1 MKESY
6 DFSKGERG
14 KFYNQNAEFELP
26 ICLEPDVIAFFQ
38 NIADI
43 NGTDIQSIA
52 NEWIR
57 TNIDRIATVK
67 N

>member
-1 MKESY
+1 MKEFY

-14 KFYNQNAEFELP
+14 KFFNPNAEFELP
-26 ICLEPDVIAFFQ
+26 IYLEPDVIAFFQ
-38 NIADI
+38 TIADT

-57 TNIDRIATVK
+57 TNISRMTTAE

>member
-14 KFYNQNAEFELP
+14 QFYNQNAEFELP
-26 ICLEPDVIAFFQ
+26 IYLEPDFIGFFQ

-43 NGTDIQSIA
+43 KGTDIQSIA

-67 N
+67 K